1 MNNQS
6 RCEIAERTT
15 VIMAGLIVVA
25 FHENFREIDFTKNR
39 ALFSHDIPAHCG
51 GGTAATHFFLGSNHI
66 GIVTSICQK
75 SFKEAGTSPLPPF
88 GTGAPDQSF
97 R

>member
-1 MNNQS
+1 
-6 RCEIAERTT
+6 
-15 VIMAGLIVVA
+15 MAGCIVMA
-25 FHENFREIDFTKNR
+25 FEENFCEIDFTKNR
-39 ALFSHDIPAHCG
+39 ALFLNDIPAHCG

-75 SFKEAGTSPLPPF
+75 SFLEAGPSSPLPPSF
-88 GTGAPDQSF
+88 GTGAF

>member
-25 FHENFREIDFTKNR
+25 FQENFREIDFTKNR

-75 SFKEAGTSPLPPF
+75 SFLEAGPSSPLPPSF
-88 GTGAPDQSF
+88 GTGAF

>member
-1 MNNQS
+1 
-6 RCEIAERTT
+6 
-15 VIMAGLIVVA
+15 MA
-25 FHENFREIDFTKNR
+25 FEENFREIDFTKNR
-39 ALFSHDIPAHCG
+39 ALFLNDIPAHCC

-75 SFKEAGTSPLPPF
+75 SFLEAGPSSPLPPSF
-88 GTGAPDQSF
+88 GTGAF